1 MHACAGRCNFRTT
14 RECGLQ
20 RQEITH
26 VRLRREWDCRFALL
40 FESYRVIFEYQGS
53 RRQNRRSIYPSLP
66 DV

>member
-20 RQEITH
+20 RQEIPH

-53 RRQNRRSIYPSLP
+53 RRQN
-66 DV
+66 